1 MIPEIPSTLGLH
13 PVSPENPQGTAAR
26 YEPEYEELQEEVRK
40 LQSLSGGTVEWSRVA
55 ELAVVILGTKSK
67 DLQVASYLCVA
78 LLHEQSLKGLAAGL
92 LTCKDLL
99 GNYWETMF
107 PELKRLKGRVAA
119 IEWLSENTAKELGT
133 QRFGSSDKQQLEQIQ
148 ETIKQII
155 SLLEEKV
162 QGKNNFLSELSRKVK
177 EIISDL
183 SLQAVAEEAKT
194 KPAVQ
199 PTAASQASSPSPT
212 PSKISSES
220 DARKALR
227 EAQSIILKTAAY
239 LRKADPKNPLP
250 YRLSR
255 SVLWDSIQAPPPNTD
270 GRTQMPAIPAYTMD
284 AQKQLLEKGEPEA
297 IVAQFESTFTS
308 SPFLLDLQRHLDEA
322 LSSLGTPYKEVQSVI
337 REELGVFLRRIPQLL
352 DIQFQDG
359 TDFANS
365 ETREWI
371 EKTVLLQ
378 AGAGAKPQAGGQN
391 EGTSEEG
398 RELEETYNKA
408 RQLARTKQ
416 IKEAISLFQDKLART
431 PERRERFIWNFH
443 LAKVLMVAG
452 KQNLALAQLE
462 SLDREIEMFS
472 LEEWEPELCQDVLS
486 QLIICQKKVAQET
499 RQNTPELKEKLSR
512 LNARLFGLSPIS
524 ALAIDGK
531 A

>member
-1 MIPEIPSTLGLH
+1 MIPEIPSTLGSQ
-13 PVSPENPQGTAAR
+13 PVSPENPQGIAAR

-40 LQSLSGGTVEWSRVA
+40 LQSLSGGSVEWSRVA

-99 GNYWETMF
+99 SNYWETMF

-119 IEWLSENTAKELGT
+119 IEWLSENTAKELGV

-148 ETIKQII
+148 DTIKQVI

-183 SLQAVAEEAKT
+183 SSQVVAEESKSKSA
-194 KPAVQ
+194 AQ
-199 PTAASQASSPSPT
+199 PTAASQASFQAPAPA
-212 PSKISSES
+212 KISSEA

-255 SVLWDSIQAPPPNTD
+255 SVLWDSIQVSPPNTG

-308 SPFLLDLQRHLDEA
+308 SPFLLDLQYHLDEA

-337 REELGVFLRRIPQLL
+337 REELGVFLRRIPKLL

-371 EKTVLLQ
+371 KKTVLSQ
-378 AGAGAKPQAGGQN
+378 AGAGEEPQAGGQ
-391 EGTSEEG
+391 SEEE
-398 RELEETYNKA
+398 REMEETYNKA

-416 IKEAISLFQDKLART
+416 IEEAISLFQDKLART

-443 LAKVLMVAG
+443 LAKVLMVGG